1 MYFQNPPSP
10 PGPQAPLGSAAPQAA
25 QPLLPP
31 IPPALP
37 VYPSAV
43 SQPQGTPRAVLPDP
57 RPSSRLTAPGVLRGK
72 IVPQTLRF
80 FNNGVSRFRFRPD
93 VPDAQPVSCVIFK
106 NASESLPADAFSVG
120 RHLELRGYAR
130 KNHWT
135 DRQGNAHDGTDF
147 VVNSIIINS

>member
-10 PGPQAPLGSAAPQAA
+10 PGPQTPQGPAAPQAS

-31 IPPALP
+31 SPPALP
-37 VYPSAV
+37 AYPSAAPL
-43 SQPQGTPRAVLPDP
+43 PQASPRAVLLDP
-57 RPSSRLTAPGVLRGK
+57 GLSSRPTAPGVLRGQV
-72 IVPQTLRF
+72 VPQTLRF
-80 FNNGVSRFRFRPD
+80 FANGVSRFRFRPD

-106 NASESLPADAFSVG
+106 NASESLPADALSVG

-130 KNHWT
+130 KNHWI